1 MTGLLANRA
10 TRRRTATYAILV
22 AVSIVLMAFSNLPPV
37 LQLQRGIGYAFRPFQ
52 VAVTNVASGIS
63 SVADAI
69 GEIDRLR
76 RDNEALRQQ
85 NDQLRAE
92 NARLAPIQKENDQL
106 TALLQLRSS
115 LKFETTAAEVISR
128 ESSEFRRVATID
140 AGTNNGVETGDVV
153 IAAGGS
159 LVGRVTDAGAT
170 FAHVLLINDTS
181 STVIGAAGS
190 SGATGEVV
198 GRLGDV
204 LAMQNIDATATVNI
218 NDQVVTAGLELNGG
232 VRSAYPKGLLIGQV
246 VDVGRDANAVVQ
258 TAFLKPAADLDHLAY
273 VLVITNYQGGLPP
286 PDQQPTQ
293 CSGGVD
299 NTVPVGEQPC
309 YTPGPTPPPTPR
321 PSPLGS
327 LHPLAPSPTPA
338 ASH

>member
-10 TRRRTATYAILV
+10 TRRRTITWTILV
-22 AVSIVLMAFSNLPPV
+22 AVSVVLMAFSNLPPV
-37 LQLQRGIGYAFRPFQ
+37 HELQRGVGYAFRPFQ
-52 VAVTNVASGIS
+52 VAVTSVASGIA
-63 SVADAI
+63 SVGDALA
-69 GEIDRLR
+69 EIDRLR
-76 RDNEALRQQ
+76 RDNDALRQQ

-92 NARLAPIQKENDQL
+92 NARLAPIQQENDQL

-115 LKFETTAAEVISR
+115 LQYQTTAAEIIAR
-128 ESSEFRRVATID
+128 ESSEFRRVVTLD
-140 AGTNNGVETGDVV
+140 AGTNNGVQTGDVV
-153 IAAGGS
+153 IAAGGA
-159 LVGRVTDAGAT
+159 LVGRVIDGGPT

-181 STVIGAAGS
+181 STVIGAAGA

-218 NDQVVTAGLELNGG
+218 NDQVVTAGIELSGG
-232 VRSAYPKGLLIGQV
+232 VRSAFPKGLLIGQV

-258 TAFLKPAADLDHLAY
+258 TAFLKPAIDLDQLAY

-286 PDQQPTQ
+286 ADQQPTR

-309 YTPGPTPPPTPR
+309 YTPGPTAPPTPR

-327 LHPLAPSPTPA
+327 LHPLPASPSP
-338 ASH
+338 SH